1 MEELLERVKKELRP
15 DTKVLKQVD
24 DTVKKINLLLKK
36 KNINAECVKGGSVA
50 KGTFLRGDFDVD
62 LFVRFDYAYKD
73 QDISKILKNALKPL
87 KPETVHG
94 SRDYFHVKNNLLF
107 EIVPVLKI
115 NDYKKAVNV
124 TDMSPLHVDYVLKHI
139 RNNPKLA
146 DEIRLAKQFCKAN
159 KVYGAE
165 SYINGFSGH
174 VLDILIIYYSS
185 FEKLLMQASVWGNKV
200 ILDPG
205 KHLKTPLSSL
215 NRSKTQN
222 PLIIVDP
229 IQPDRNAAAA
239 LNREKFELF
248 KKAARNFLHNPN
260 KEFFT
265 VKKLDVKK
273 IKTRE
278 NLIIVTAAP
287 LRGKDDVVATKL
299 LKVFEHLLWALKKHD
314 FKVLEADWQFDKRT
328 IMYFIVKKE
337 KLSDTV
343 ELLGPPVK
351 QSMDAERFKV
361 KHKKTFERNKRLF
374 ATEKREYQEPLKL
387 LKYLVRQSYIKEKVS
402 SISCSKK

>member
-1 MEELLERVKKELRP
+1 MEELLERVKKDIKP

-73 QDISKILKNALKPL
+73 QDISKILKYALRPL

-107 EIVPVLKI
+107 EIVPVLMI
-115 NDYKKAVNV
+115 TDYKKAVNV

-139 RNNPKLA
+139 NKNPELA

-200 ILDPG
+200 I
-205 KHLKTPLSSL
+205 
-215 NRSKTQN
+215 
-222 PLIIVDP
+222 
-229 IQPDRNAAAA
+229 DR
-239 LNREKFELF
+239 KS
-248 KKAARNFLHNPN
+248 
-260 KEFFT
+260 
-265 VKKLDVKK
+265 
-273 IKTRE
+273 
-278 NLIIVTAAP
+278 
-287 LRGKDDVVATKL
+287 VV
-299 LKVFEHLLWALKKHD
+299 
-314 FKVLEADWQFDKRT
+314 
-328 IMYFIVKKE
+328 
-337 KLSDTV
+337 
-343 ELLGPPVK
+343 
-351 QSMDAERFKV
+351 
-361 KHKKTFERNKRLF
+361 
-374 ATEKREYQEPLKL
+374 
-387 LKYLVRQSYIKEKVS
+387 
-402 SISCSKK
+402 